1 MYAGTV
7 KASDTSASSTLDY
20 NYFYWMYKTENYDTA
35 PVAIWLNGGPG
46 ASSAFGNFLLNGPLK
61 ITETI
66 DSSSGTDVYS
76 FEIKNAKVSNEA
88 DAATGSWADIAT
100 MIYVDQPSGTGF
112 SYSVPEGQYC
122 DNMDDCATAWN
133 YFMLNLFTLYPEL

>member
-7 KASDTSASSTLDY
+7 KASDTSEGSTLDY
-20 NYFYWMYKTENYDTA
+20 NYFYWMYKTADYDNA
-35 PVAIWLNGGPG
+35 PIAIWLNGGPG

-61 ITETI
+61 ITESVDESTG
-66 DSSSGTDVYS
+66 DYT
-76 FEIKNAKVSNEA
+76 FTLKNAKVSNEP

-112 SYSVPEGQYC
+112 SYSVPEG
-122 DNMDDCATAWN
+122 
-133 YFMLNLFTLYPEL
+133 